1 MVVAVIAI
9 LVLVALPNRTAF
21 SPNDEQTA
29 FLIPEEL

>member
-9 LVLVALPNRTAF
+9 LVLVALPNRTAS
-21 SPNDEQTA
+21 SPNHEQIA